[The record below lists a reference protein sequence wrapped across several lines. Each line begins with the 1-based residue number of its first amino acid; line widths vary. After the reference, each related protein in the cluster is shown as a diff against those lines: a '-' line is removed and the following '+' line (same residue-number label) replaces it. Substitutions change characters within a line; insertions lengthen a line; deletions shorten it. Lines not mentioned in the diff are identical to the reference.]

1 MKKIFSMLLV
11 LLVATFAFACS
22 GCQNQVA
29 NVVGARSSADDWVKN
44 TLPGY
49 ELVGFNSA
57 TLDQDGDGYVSADI
71 TVRKIGTTT
80 PLKLL
85 KLQCPTQGQ
94 FLQIQKGQGAKF
106 DSMPFNPNFD

>member
-1 MKKIFSMLLV
+1 MKKTFTLLLV
-11 LLVATFAFACS
+11 FLVATVALACS
-22 GCQNQVA
+22 GCQNQA
-29 NVVGARSSADDWVKN
+29 TNVVGDRSTAEDWVKN

-49 ELVGFNSA
+49 ELVGFSSA

-94 FLQIQKGQGAKF
+94 FLQIQKRQGAKF

>member
-1 MKKIFSMLLV
+1 MKKTFTLLLV
-11 LLVATFAFACS
+11 LLVAGVALACS
-22 GCQNQVA
+22 GCQNQA
-29 NVVGARSSADDWVKN
+29 SNVVGARSTAEDWVKN

-57 TLDQDGDGYVSADI
+57 TLDGDNDGYVSADI